1 MCLFLKDSEMAV
13 AFCDWGDYGITKG
26 SQSSVTTKL
35 QLFRCFLW
43 LLAFFYKKIC
53 KKQVLRRR
61 VGLAQH
67 LWFGGGVLA
76 VEGVVRE
83 LHGDAVERA
92 VLLDEGAAVDAS
104 HVAVGEDAC
113 DGVDGTAVVV
123 GLPVGGDEYLMVGHQ
138 IVGIG
143 GGQAVAVG
151 VDDRRRGG

>member
-1 MCLFLKDSEMAV
+1 MQKASV
-13 AFCDWGDYGITKG
+13 AQAGGLCNTCG
-26 SQSSVTTKL
+26 
-35 QLFRCFLW
+35 
-43 LLAFFYKKIC
+43 LL
-53 KKQVLRRR
+53 
-61 VGLAQH
+61 
-67 LWFGGGVLA
+67 GGVLA
-76 VEGVVRE
+76 VEGAVGE

-123 GLPVGGDEYLMVGHQ
+123 GLPVGGDEHLMVGHQ